1 MDSPH
6 DTDSG
11 YGESMETYDSN
22 RGMRRS
28 PSIKDNASMSIGDG
42 SDEMLLTL
50 LAGQAVVDAQGMG
63 IGGWEEVEGWKKV
76 SH

>member
-1 MDSPH
+1 
-6 DTDSG
+6 
-11 YGESMETYDSN
+11 METYDSN
-22 RGMRRS
+22 QGMQRS
-28 PSIKDNASMSIGDG
+28 PSIKDNASMGIGDG

-50 LAGQAVVDAQGMG
+50 LAGQAVMDTQEMG